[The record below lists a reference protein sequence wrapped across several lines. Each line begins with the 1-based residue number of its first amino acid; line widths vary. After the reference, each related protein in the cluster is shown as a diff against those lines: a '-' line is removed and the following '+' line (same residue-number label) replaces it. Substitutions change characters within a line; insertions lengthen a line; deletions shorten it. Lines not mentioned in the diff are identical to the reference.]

1 MTMENEYN
9 GLGAFS
15 MNISIVLFKLIFD
28 LPYSLLFNKKYDK
41 TSVSLIDVSRAL
53 RSSLPNLC

>member
-1 MTMENEYN
+1 MTMENEYSE
-9 GLGAFS
+9 LGAFNT
-15 MNISIVLFKLIFD
+15 NISIVRFKLIFD
-28 LPYSLLFNKKYDK
+28 LPYSSFFNKKYDK

>member
-28 LPYSLLFNKKYDK
+28 LPYSSLFSKKYDK

>member
-9 GLGAFS
+9 GLGAFN

-28 LPYSLLFNKKYDK
+28 LPYSSLFNKKHDK

>member
-1 MTMENEYN
+1 MTVENKYN

-15 MNISIVLFKLIFD
+15 MNISIVLFKLVFD
-28 LPYSLLFNKKYDK
+28 LPYSSLFNKKYDK